1 MFVCVSMLILV
12 KNWMGCKLLKGPKP
26 QNPLPLP
33 PPPQPW
39 QRDVAQSVFAPCS
52 CLLYQ
57 LWAALLERRL
67 SAKEVMLLNCGDGE
81 DSWESL
87 GLQKD
92 QTSPSSRKS
101 TLIIHQKHWCWSWSS
116 NTLATWCKELTH
128 WKRTWGW
135 EKCKAKGEESSRG
148 WDGWMSSSTQWTWIW
163 ANSGRWWRTEEPGML
178 QSLGSQKVRHA
189 LATKQQQLCFQTK
202 SNNGNLWLRVKKN
215 LLPWHSSS

>member
-1 MFVCVSMLILV
+1 MTNSIWKSRDITCWQNVCII
-12 KNWMGCKLLKGPKP
+12 KP
-26 QNPLPLP
+26 
-33 PPPQPW
+33 
-39 QRDVAQSVFAPCS
+39 VVFPAVMDPRES
-52 CLLYQ
+52 WTIKKAEHRGIDAFE
-57 LWAALLERRL
+57 LWCWRRL
-67 SAKEVMLLNCGDGE
+67 LWVSWTARRSSQSILKEISPEYSLEGLML
-81 DSWESL
+81 
-87 GLQKD
+87 
-92 QTSPSSRKS
+92 
-101 TLIIHQKHWCWSWSS
+101 SWSS

-135 EKCKAKGEESSRG
+135 EKWKAKGEESGRG

-215 LLPWHSSS
+215 LLPWHPSS